1 MKSML
6 LLKKVL
12 TPPLVVVFVPFTDF
26 FIINYL
32 LGFSYKKS
40 KSHYYYYFYLLT
52 IHFAKTAKTSILYEI
67 KMAKA
72 VKDLLKMK
80 LVFMLIWL
88 LYLNF
93 DT

>member
-40 KSHYYYYFYLLT
+40 KSHYYYYLLSPNNSLCKNRKDQ
-52 IHFAKTAKTSILYEI
+52 HF
-67 KMAKA
+67 
-72 VKDLLKMK
+72 VQ
-80 LVFMLIWL
+80 
-88 LYLNF
+88 N
-93 DT
+93 